1 MWSTTLCRI
10 GSIHLPC
17 TANHIEIVMELT
29 QVFPYG
35 SHGDSVVLLVNYR
48 NSNQPYDTQE
58 NKENKTITKLTANN
72 LWHFKLLFYHLHA
85 SIWSTCREVYIFLW
99 DDGRNWVAK
108 LNLNPWEECRLECWW
123 DEQLMPV
130 PVRSFGPTQEGGLKM
145 VEEGRG
151 NRDGKGRAGNSNA
164 NRLTIVWV
172 YLFEC
177 KTTNLNMKYKH
188 LMF

>member
-48 NSNQPYDTQE
+48 NLNQPYDTQE
-58 NKENKTITKLTANN
+58 NNENKTITKLTANN

-99 DDGRNWVAK
+99 NDGWNWVAK
-108 LNLNPWEECRLECWW
+108 LNLNPWEEAGM
-123 DEQLMPV
+123 LM
-130 PVRSFGPTQEGGLKM
+130 RWAAYAGAGAFLRAKAGRWIENGRRGKRKLGREGQGRELKCQSTNYC
-145 VEEGRG
+145 V
-151 NRDGKGRAGNSNA
+151 SVF
-164 NRLTIVWV
+164 VWV
-172 YLFEC
+172 
-177 KTTNLNMKYKH
+177 
-188 LMF
+188 